1 MRQSSSR
8 WSGCAE
14 GGIVIF
20 DTDVLIWV
28 QRGNAKA
35 ARAIDQVTER
45 YISILTYME
54 LLQAAK
60 NRKLHEYITA
70 FVSDFGF
77 QTLPLTE
84 NIGHRAA
91 VYVAEYTLSHGVR
104 AADALIAAT
113 ATENNL
119 PLCSGNAK
127 HYRVIQEL
135 KLKVFRP

>member
-1 MRQSSSR
+1 
-8 WSGCAE
+8 
-14 GGIVIF
+14 VIF

-35 ARAIDQVTER
+35 ARAVDRSRDR
-45 YISILTYME
+45 YVSVLTYMD
-54 LLQAAK
+54 LLQAAQNK
-60 NRKLHEYITA
+60 KQHEIVISFLNRC
-70 FVSDFGF
+70 GF

-91 VYVAEYTLSHGVR
+91 VYVAEYALSHGLR
-104 AADALIAAT
+104 AADAIIAAT

-119 PLCSGNAK
+119 PLCSANAK
-127 HYRVIQEL
+127 HYRAIQEL

>member
-1 MRQSSSR
+1 M
-8 WSGCAE
+8 
-14 GGIVIF
+14 IF

-28 QRGNAKA
+28 QRGNQKA
-35 ARAIDQVTER
+35 ARAINESKDR
-45 YISILTYME
+45 YVSVLTYME
-54 LLQAAK
+54 LLQEAQ
-60 NRKLHEYITA
+60 NRKQHEVIIS
-70 FVSDFGF
+70 FLGDLGF

-91 VYVAEYTLSHGVR
+91 VYVAEYTLSHGIR
-104 AADALIAAT
+104 AADAIIAAT

-127 HYRVIQEL
+127 HYRMIQEL

>member
-1 MRQSSSR
+1 M
-8 WSGCAE
+8 
-14 GGIVIF
+14 IF

-28 QRGNAKA
+28 QRGNEKA
-35 ARAIDQVTER
+35 ARLIDQTSDR
-45 YISILTYME
+45 YVSILTYME
-54 LLQAAK
+54 LLQAAE
-60 NRKLHEYITA
+60 NRKQHEYITS
-70 FVSDFGF
+70 FLGDLGF

-91 VYVAEYTLSHGVR
+91 VYVAEYTLAHGIR
-104 AADALIAAT
+104 AGDAIIAAT

-127 HYRVIQEL
+127 HYRAIQEL